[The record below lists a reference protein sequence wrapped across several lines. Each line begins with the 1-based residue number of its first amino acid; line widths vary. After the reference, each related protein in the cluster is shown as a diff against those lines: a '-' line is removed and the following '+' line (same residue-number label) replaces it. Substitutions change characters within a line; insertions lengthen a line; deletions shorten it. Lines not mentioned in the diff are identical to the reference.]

1 MNEEKEVTP
10 SGEAPGK
17 TSQEAPPQKMAPERA
32 ASREKEMPFLEH
44 LEELR
49 RVIIDSLIVIVVVS
63 TACWFFSGRIIDYMV
78 TPIGKAVFIGPA
90 EAFTVRLKL
99 SFVLGAFVSLPF
111 VFLRIW
117 KFVVPG
123 LLKREKSLLFPLV
136 MFSTILFYAGAA
148 FAYFML
154 IPSIMRILMA
164 FGTAKVEP
172 MISIDSYFSMVTQIS
187 AAIGIVFQFPLVVG
201 VLTSLGI
208 ISPSF
213 LKSKWRYAIVIIFLV
228 GAAVTPGDVMV
239 SQLVVAFPL
248 CGLYLLSILVSM
260 LVQRRRDREIEKE
273 EQNVVGD

>member
-1 MNEEKEVTP
+1 MNDEIKGATP
-10 SGEAPGK
+10 DSAAED
-17 TSQEAPPQKMAPERA
+17 APERIARKKA
-32 ASREKEMPFLEH
+32 APREKEMPFLEH

-49 RVIIDSLIVIVVVS
+49 RVIIDSLIVILVVS
-63 TACWFFSGRIIDYMV
+63 TACWFFSGRIIDYIV
-78 TPIGKAVFIGPA
+78 IPIGKAVFIGPA

-99 SFVLGAFVSLPF
+99 SFVLGALVSLPF

-123 LLKREKSLLFPLV
+123 LLKKEKSLLFPLA
-136 MFSTILFYAGAA
+136 MFSTVLFYGGAA

-172 MISIDSYFSMVTQIS
+172 MISIDSYFSMVMQIS

-208 ISPSF
+208 ITPNF
-213 LKSKWRYAIVIIFLV
+213 LKSKWRYAVVIIFLV

-239 SQLVVAFPL
+239 SQLVVAVPL
-248 CGLYLLSILVSM
+248 CGLYLVSILVSL
-260 LVQRRRDREIEKE
+260 LVQRRKDREVETEDE
-273 EQNVVGD
+273 ESDETESDET